1 MKKRKIVKD
10 YLSVKDY
17 LRSEKIWDTVEM
29 KYMGDYHD
37 NYFQKDVLQL
47 ADVFEMF
54 TGTCLKYYR
63 LDPCHQFSSPGLS
76 WDAILKMTGV
86 KLEKKIR
93 H

>member
-37 NYFQKDVLQL
+37 NYF
-47 ADVFEMF
+47 
-54 TGTCLKYYR
+54 
-63 LDPCHQFSSPGLS
+63 
-76 WDAILKMTGV
+76 
-86 KLEKKIR
+86 
-93 H
+93 